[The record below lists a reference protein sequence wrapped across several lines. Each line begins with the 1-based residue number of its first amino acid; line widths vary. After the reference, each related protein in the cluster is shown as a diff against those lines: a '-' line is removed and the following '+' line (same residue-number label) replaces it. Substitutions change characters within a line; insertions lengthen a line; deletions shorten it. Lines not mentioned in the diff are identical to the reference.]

1 MGGKGDTR
9 GWDGWMV
16 SPTQWTCIWVN
27 SRSSWWTGKPG
38 VLQSMG
44 LQRVKHD
51 WATELNWL
59 RVRNNPGFVKFEA
72 YVILKK
78 IKINKWASLI
88 VQLVR
93 VHLQCRRAW
102 FDSWVG
108 KIPWKRDRLPTPVFL
123 CFPCGSASKE
133 SVCNAGDLGLIPR
146 WRSEWLPTQV
156 FWPGEFHGLYSPWGL
171 KEWLKWLNC
180 RIFFSSWY

>member
-1 MGGKGDTR
+1 MRWLHDITNSMDMSLSKLQALMLDREAWRASVHGVTKSWTLLSDWTEPNRAYIVTTVGFPGGA
-9 GWDGWMV
+9 
-16 SPTQWTCIWVN
+16 S
-27 SRSSWWTGKPG
+27 GKESTW
-38 VLQSMG
+38 Q
-44 LQRVKHD
+44 
-51 WATELNWL
+51 
-59 RVRNNPGFVKFEA
+59 F
-72 YVILKK
+72 
-78 IKINKWASLI
+78 
-88 VQLVR
+88 
-93 VHLQCRRAW
+93 RRQKRCW
-102 FDSWVG
+102 FDPWVE